1 MSKFKTQP
9 SIAIIKRQFKT
20 KTTFSF
26 GPASRIDIAAIIKG
40 LQSNEVA
47 GGESPLNILKKSN
60 FTFHEWTKCVNY
72 TLKKEKFPESLKKML
87 ILPQFVKR

>member
-9 SIAIIKRQFKT
+9 SIAKIKKQFKT

-26 GPASRIDIAAIIKG
+26 GSASRIDIAVIIKG

-47 GGESPLNILKKSN
+47 GGEIPLNILKKSN

-72 TLKKEKFPESLKKML
+72 TLKK
-87 ILPQFVKR
+87 